1 MIGKTRQLPD
11 QPRGVLGPGSGAGVF
26 DHQRRLP
33 SPGLAELVEH
43 FWYVSWN
50 MQGLSTHV
58 QETLPHPNV
67 HLVIEEKQ
75 DGIYGVHTARYTR
88 LLEGKSFAFGVKFRA
103 GGFQPFLGASVAG
116 IADLRVPLD
125 TLFGADGLAFAAA
138 VRTCQDADAML
149 GAAEKFLLDRL
160 PARDANTAL
169 AAKLVAEIAA
179 DTSMTSVDTLEA
191 HSGLNKRTLQR
202 LFQRYVGVGPKWV
215 IKRYRIH
222 EAVAQIQ
229 SGTPIQ
235 LSQLALELGYFD
247 QSHFIRDFTSLV
259 GKPPGE
265 YARQFEASKARA

>member
-1 MIGKTRQLPD
+1 MIGKTRQLPGL
-11 QPRGVLGPGSGAGVF
+11 PRGVLGPGSGAGVF

-33 SPGLAELVEH
+33 SSRLAELVEH
-43 FWYVSWN
+43 FWYVSWDL
-50 MQGLSTHV
+50 QGRSTHV

-67 HLVIEEKQ
+67 HLVVEDQQ

-103 GGFQPFLGASVAG
+103 GGFQPFLGASVAS
-116 IADLRVPLD
+116 IADLRVPLES
-125 TLFGADGLAFAAA
+125 LFGTDGLALAAA
-138 VRTCQDADAML
+138 VRSCQDADAMVA
-149 GAAEKFLLDRL
+149 AAEKFLLDRL
-160 PARDANTAL
+160 PARDANTIL
-169 AAKLVAEIAA
+169 AAELVAAIAA

-191 HSGLNKRTLQR
+191 RSGLNKRTLQR

-215 IKRYRIH
+215 IQRYRIH

-229 SGTPIQ
+229 SGRPIQ

-247 QSHFIRDFTSLV
+247 QPHFIRDFTRLV

-265 YARQFEASKARA
+265 YARQFPAS